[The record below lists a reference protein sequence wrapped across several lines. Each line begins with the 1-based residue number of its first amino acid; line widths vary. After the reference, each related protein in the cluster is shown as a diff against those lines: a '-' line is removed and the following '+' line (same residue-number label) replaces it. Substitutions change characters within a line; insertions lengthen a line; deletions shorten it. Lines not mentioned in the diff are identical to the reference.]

1 MVAKK
6 PTYRQRFIST
16 FMLQWWQEGTF
27 NWLLQVTWPRLT
39 FRWPGG
45 SVAPSA
51 TIGVSVRSRGGG
63 QRFHHDVLH
72 FERRSRL
79 VGSTVLQSRLRF
91 VALHPPRWTALD
103 RHKTSLKFKWCP
115 CWSTLKPGRNFPLIR
130 QYLWQW
136 HLSNSYHFMLCC
148 SLKFVMFAHK
158 YTRLLVFHYT
168 TSYFNFTFKKY
179 ITK

>member
-27 NWLLQVTWPRLT
+27 NWLLQVTWPHLT

-148 SLKFVMFAHK
+148 SLKLCYVRAQVHAFVSVSLQNK
-158 YTRLLVFHYT
+158 LLQFH
-168 TSYFNFTFKKY
+168 FKKIY
-179 ITK
+179 D